1 MTNKIGTSVYSRAK
15 ILKYLKQKI
24 NQKGGIRKTIVLLAL
39 FVFGIA
45 AIIFATEDTMRDTYG
60 LSLVHVKGI
69 IFLCLTALVAYGV
82 RDYLHFQNTND
93 E

>member
-1 MTNKIGTSVYSRAK
+1 MTNEIGTSVYSRAK
-15 ILKYLKQKI
+15 ILKYLKQKM
-24 NQKGGIRKTIVLLAL
+24 NQKGGIRKTIIFSTL

-60 LSLVHVKGI
+60 LSLVQVKSM

-82 RDYLHFQNTND
+82 RDYLHFQKTND
-93 E
+93 K